1 MRPGLLSAAP
11 ATMAI
16 AVGLLVGAGWWI
28 LPVIGVTVAVLIL
41 APPRSLIISGVTIAG
56 VLPAVTG
63 PQQVLLSAAI
73 SGLIVAAILLNPA
86 RSRAARPGPVLALA
100 GYVALSTLWTDSSL
114 GVALIAYLPI
124 ALVATSMWTWP
135 ATIKDLSLALIAAGT
150 LQSILAL
157 LALASVDLGTEKVTQ
172 VGGFA
177 QPIPI
182 AAAMLALGA
191 LGRTSSHRWRQRW
204 AKRLRVLAAINLAGI
219 VATESVGMLIG
230 TGAGIAVLGATRA
243 ISPQPGST
251 SRVPLRAA
259 AMRGLVVT
267 ALLTPLGVAIATRFP
282 RFGAEPLAAPL
293 AARVIEAGFAMDL
306 YSRHPILGHGIGT
319 TFLNPISGVG
329 DSQLGN
335 YVHNSVLYF
344 AIVGGLVG
352 ASLFLIVIVG
362 TLIRL
367 VRSARTS
374 GFAAAL
380 AGVFVYSLTQAIVRT
395 SQFNIL
401 LAICVVV
408 AVRESG
414 SWEHREAGVDPNEAH
429 ESRGSTLWY
438 ADRAGRQSNA
448 SP

>member
-86 RSRAARPGPVLALA
+86 GVGQHGRVRFSHSPAMSHCLRSGRTQALGSRSSPTCRSHWLPPPCGHGPPPSRTSA
-100 GYVALSTLWTDSSL
+100 WRSSL
-114 GVALIAYLPI
+114 LEPSSQSSPFWPLHQLIWGPRR
-124 ALVATSMWTWP
+124 
-135 ATIKDLSLALIAAGT
+135 SLK
-150 LQSILAL
+150 
-157 LALASVDLGTEKVTQ
+157 SVDSLNQ
-172 VGGFA
+172 YRSL
-177 QPIPI
+177 PRCSPS
-182 AAAMLALGA
+182 A